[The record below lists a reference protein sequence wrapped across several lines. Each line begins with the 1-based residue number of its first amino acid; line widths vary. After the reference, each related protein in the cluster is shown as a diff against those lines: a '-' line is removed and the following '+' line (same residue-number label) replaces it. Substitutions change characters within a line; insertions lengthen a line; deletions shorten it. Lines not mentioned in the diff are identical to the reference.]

1 MRVRNLVSAV
11 ALSTALVTGAG
22 VLTDA
27 PAKAAP
33 VSTDLGSV
41 DLGSSD
47 LLTPNSIFLWQ
58 GIATRYIVVLGAK
71 MGTFGQTPA
80 ILEQRLNVGARLAK
94 QHPFNRM
101 IVSGGNTWWLPVSE
115 AQFMNLGLIRRGI
128 PVWQMVNEGRST
140 STVQNASYTVGMLK
154 AMGANGAVI
163 VTNGFHMGRALG
175 DFRAAAR
182 KQHARIEFRAAYA

>member
-71 MGTFGQTPA
+71 MGTYGQTPA
-80 ILEQRLNVGARLAK
+80 ILDRRLNVAARMAK

-101 IVSGGNTWWLPVSE
+101 IVSGGNTWWLPV
-115 AQFMNLGLIRRGI
+115 
-128 PVWQMVNEGRST
+128 
-140 STVQNASYTVGMLK
+140 
-154 AMGANGAVI
+154 
-163 VTNGFHMGRALG
+163 
-175 DFRAAAR
+175 
-182 KQHARIEFRAAYA
+182 